1 MGNNSEKK
9 KGLRG
14 WKLVLLIIA
23 CIGVGSAFAG
33 GSDDTNTKT
42 KEVEKEDT
50 DTKSAPENE
59 SNENDEGGTTATE
72 EPVKES
78 EPDVSTEYK
87 NALKQAE
94 NYSKTLHMSNKGIY
108 DQLTSEYGGKFPEEA
123 AQYAID
129 NMTADFKQNALEQ
142 AKNYQET
149 LSMSKQAVYDQLTSE
164 YGGQFT
170 AEEAQYAIDNLQ

>member
-1 MGNNSEKK
+1 MFLNQ
-9 KGLRG
+9 
-14 WKLVLLIIA
+14 V
-23 CIGVGSAFAG
+23 
-33 GSDDTNTKT
+33 
-42 KEVEKEDT
+42 
-50 DTKSAPENE
+50 
-59 SNENDEGGTTATE
+59 GGTTATE

-78 EPDVSTEYK
+78 EPDVPTEYK

-94 NYSKTLHMSNKGIY
+94 NYSKTLHMSKQGIY
-108 DQLTSEYGGKFPEEA
+108 DQLTSEYGGQFPAEA

-164 YGGQFT
+164 YGGKFT